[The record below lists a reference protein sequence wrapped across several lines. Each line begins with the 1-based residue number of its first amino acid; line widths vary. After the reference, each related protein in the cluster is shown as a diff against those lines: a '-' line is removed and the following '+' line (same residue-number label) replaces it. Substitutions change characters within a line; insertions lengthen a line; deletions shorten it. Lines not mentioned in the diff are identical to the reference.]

1 MYDDKKFEKESVL
14 KKKGFY
20 LALCIGLIC
29 LLAIGIV
36 YYRMGYPPDGTSG
49 GQANE
54 GAVLNSQN
62 SIAGQAM
69 GGAQGDSADTQQK
82 TGDLADAGKDSK
94 KGKKDKTTANE
105 NKKNKKKNQNGK
117 GTEEK
122 KKESVA
128 AISNG
133 GSLNFQEEAGLLWPV
148 QGDVIMKYSM
158 SNTVYFKTL
167 AQYRCNPA
175 IEIAAK
181 AGTEVLAAAD
191 GIVTEI
197 GENEETGKTVRME
210 IGNNYSII
218 YGQLKNIK
226 VKKGQKVK
234 EGDKIGVVNEP
245 TKYFAEE
252 GSNLY
257 FQVLQNEETVD
268 PLLLLR

>member
-1 MYDDKKFEKESVL
+1 M
-14 KKKGFY
+14 
-20 LALCIGLIC
+20 
-29 LLAIGIV
+29 
-36 YYRMGYPPDGTSG
+36 
-49 GQANE
+49 
-54 GAVLNSQN
+54 
-62 SIAGQAM
+62 
-69 GGAQGDSADTQQK
+69 
-82 TGDLADAGKDSK
+82 
-94 KGKKDKTTANE
+94 
-105 NKKNKKKNQNGK
+105 
-117 GTEEK
+117 
-122 KKESVA
+122 
-128 AISNG
+128 
-133 GSLNFQEEAGLLWPV
+133 LWPV